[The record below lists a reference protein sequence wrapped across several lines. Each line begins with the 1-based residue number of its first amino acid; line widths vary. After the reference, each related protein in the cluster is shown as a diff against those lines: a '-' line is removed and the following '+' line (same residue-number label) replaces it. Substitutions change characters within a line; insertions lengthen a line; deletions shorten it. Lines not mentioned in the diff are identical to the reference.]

1 MQVRVF
7 LDSAACI
14 RLQQLLEPAARTPF
28 VVQFACQA
36 DTQGLTGSCPNTA
49 PCMPAQPVPPTNF
62 RLPGL
67 HLQPLKP
74 THLQS
79 GEELIR
85 VLVLPDVN
93 GCAIVVLESRPE
105 AVGCAKRG
113 LAERQLSKQCLQ
125 LCKHAVL
132 LLSLRH
138 LQLGRDVRV
147 TQQVTQGGNQGAV
160 QQTRCLRCGG
170 CAMPLPPALLFCPP
184 LQSPGCAP

>member
-1 MQVRVF
+1 MHQ
-7 LDSAACI
+7 AAAASG
-14 RLQQLLEPAARTPF
+14 AARTPF
-28 VVQFACQA
+28 VVHFACQA
-36 DTQGLTGSCPNTA
+36 DTQGLTGSCRHSSLHACSA
-49 PCMPAQPVPPTNF
+49 PRTLCRRQNF
-62 RLPGL
+62 RLPAQ

-113 LAERQLSKQCLQ
+113 LAERQLSKQRLQ
-125 LCKHAVL
+125 LCEHAVL
-132 LLSLRH
+132 LLSLWY
-138 LQLGRDVRV
+138 LQSGDARD
-147 TQQVTQGGNQGAV
+147 TQQVMQGGKQGAV

-170 CAMPLPPALLFCPP
+170 CGTNTTPA
-184 LQSPGCAP
+184 APCQLDMIHSHLDL